1 MLLNKKVGYFDVK
14 CQTLQLNRTANKCC
28 CPSSLQGEKMSKD
41 ARVVALLDFSSK
53 IQPRELFPVTEKDA
67 AAVVE
72 ENSFAFALAAVLD
85 RGTKS
90 EIIWTIPYDLQRK
103 IGKLTPQF
111 FVDKSIE
118 ELELLFRSLPNK
130 PRYITDAPRTVKGLS
145 QIVLREYGGNAVKI
159 WEGQTSIHVKSVFRR
174 IYGVGPGIA
183 SMIVL
188 LLEKCFKI
196 HFTDLDHRTM
206 DVKPDVHIVRVFQRL
221 GFINV
226 SDSAEALE
234 AARRLNP
241 EYPGALDAPTWII
254 GKRWCSPFA
263 PKCSVYAVRTV
274 CPTNKRLNRF

>member
-1 MLLNKKVGYFDVK
+1 
-14 CQTLQLNRTANKCC
+14 
-28 CPSSLQGEKMSKD
+28 MSKD

-53 IQPRELFPVTEKDA
+53 LQPRELFPVTEKDA

-72 ENSFAFALAAVLD
+72 ENPFAFALAAVLD

-90 EIIWTIPYDLQRK
+90 EVIWTIPYDLQRK

-111 FVDKSIE
+111 FVDKPIE

-130 PRYITDAPRTVKGLS
+130 PRYITDAPRTVKELS
-145 QIVLREYGGNAVKI
+145 QIVLREYGGNAAKI
-159 WEGQTSIHVKSVFRR
+159 WEGQTSTHVKSVFRR

-226 SDSAEALE
+226 SNSAEALE

-241 EYPGALDAPTWII
+241 EYPGALDAPTWVI
-254 GKRWCSPFA
+254 GKRGCSPFA
-263 PKCSVYAVRTV
+263 PKCSVCAVRTV
-274 CPTNKRLNRF
+274 CPTNKQLNRF

>member
-1 MLLNKKVGYFDVK
+1 
-14 CQTLQLNRTANKCC
+14 
-28 CPSSLQGEKMSKD
+28 MSKD

-72 ENSFAFALAAVLD
+72 ENPFAFALAAVLD

-111 FVDKSIE
+111 FVDKPIE
-118 ELELLFRSLPNK
+118 ELELLFRSLPSK
-130 PRYITDAPRTVKGLS
+130 PRYITDAPRTVKELS
-145 QIVLREYGGNAVKI
+145 QIVLREYGGNAAKI
-159 WEGQTSIHVKSVFRR
+159 WAGQTSTHVKSVFRR

-226 SDSAEALE
+226 SDSVEALK

-241 EYPGALDAPTWII
+241 EYPGALDAPTWVI

-263 PKCSVYAVRTV
+263 PQCSVCVVRAV
-274 CPTNKRLNRF
+274 CPKNK